1 MLNEQCIKWIL
12 KNRCSC
18 CARKAYFL
26 GLNRLARACSF
37 LGNVELSICLSFR
50 IVSSEGSVDIQNL
63 TFECFFL
70 FAEIFPRDLRKKE
83 KVIKHLTGEQLL
95 SFLWPWSG
103 KGKQM
108 CLRISNGL
116 FSFHQV
122 LFISVQ
128 NAGSTSTGFTIT
140 PETAPSLH
148 VSTVK
153 PSHLCRPHKQVTPL
167 PTCTTTLYKLTL
179 YSWQSHVG

>member
-1 MLNEQCIKWIL
+1 MLSRVFVWASESSLRKDQWIS
-12 KNRCSC
+12 RIWP
-18 CARKAYFL
+18 
-26 GLNRLARACSF
+26 LN
-37 LGNVELSICLSFR
+37 V
-50 IVSSEGSVDIQNL
+50 
-63 TFECFFL
+63 FL

-95 SFLWPWSG
+95 SFLWPQSSKW
-103 KGKQM
+103 KQM
-108 CLRISNGL
+108 CLRILTGL

-128 NAGSTSTGFTIT
+128 NAGSMSTGFTIT

-153 PSHLCRPHKQVTPL
+153 HSHLCRPHKIGYISAHLHHHPL
-167 PTCTTTLYKLTL
+167 QTVCIFMTVSCRLGAPDLPL
-179 YSWQSHVG
+179 HMEF